1 MKEREREMKYE
12 KVFAHTMV
20 KRDGKKT
27 VEESIVRALQQL
39 SELFEGVRM
48 QLMSKI

>member
-1 MKEREREMKYE
+1 
-12 KVFAHTMV
+12 
-20 KRDGKKT
+20 
-27 VEESIVRALQQL
+27 VEECIVRALQQL